1 MKFPGRRYEQE
12 ADYGIESQR
21 PVKAFPGLPNV
32 FGRANRRASHRRAV
46 LSLPAIIY
54 LVVEAHMDH
63 LQQLE
68 IECPFCGEMQP
79 RETARWDDDEVGYA
93 TICQTCGKVFSGL
106 TLVSAYVECA

>member
-1 MKFPGRRYEQE
+1 
-12 ADYGIESQR
+12 
-21 PVKAFPGLPNV
+21 
-32 FGRANRRASHRRAV
+32 
-46 LSLPAIIY
+46 
-54 LVVEAHMDH
+54 MDH

-79 RETARWDDDEVGYA
+79 RETARWDDDEIGYA